1 VTMLLDEP
9 AAIAPTAARG
19 REVLIA
25 HELLVSYHGS
35 ERVVDE
41 LVSAYRGARLVTSL
55 IARKRVPLTLQ
66 HAEPSLLKKTPRG
79 DFAA

>member
-1 VTMLLDEP
+1 MLLDEP

-25 HELLVSYHGS
+25 HEWLVSYHGS

-55 IARKRVPLTLQ
+55 IARKTCTSDSAARRALAAQ
-66 HAEPSLLKKTPRG
+66 KNSRG

>member
-9 AAIAPTAARG
+9 AATAPTAARG

-25 HELLVSYHGS
+25 HEWLVSYHGS
-35 ERVVDE
+35 ECVVDE
-41 LVSAYRGARLVTSL
+41 LISAYPGAHLVTSL
-55 IARKRVPLTLQ
+55 IVRERVPLTLQ
-66 HAEPSLLKKTPRG
+66 HAEPSLLQKNPGG